1 MDKIV
6 FGEANR
12 CLGCK
17 VPQCKKGC
25 PVSTPIN
32 EVIKLFKENKIKE
45 AGKLLFENNPM
56 SAICSQV
63 CPHEKFCEGHCVLG
77 KKGTPIKFGLIEKY
91 ISDFYLNFITSADIK
106 KLNKKIA
113 VVGSG
118 PAGLSIA
125 FIMARKGYDVTIFES
140 HEDIGGVLR
149 YGIPA
154 FRLPKDI
161 LDRLK
166 DKLLHMRVKIRPNTL
181 IGPVITVEDLFRDGY
196 RAVYI
201 GTGVWSPRSLGL
213 KGETYGNVNYAID
226 YLKNPEAYNLGDKV
240 AIIGAGNVAMDAART
255 IIRNG
260 SNDVTIIARSDE
272 EHAGADNIEI
282 DYAKLDGVKFLYKM
296 APVEITDD
304 GIKVVP
310 TEVSFDENTGKK
322 KVTLKDEETK
332 LFNADSIIIA
342 VGQGPKANIVNNS
355 EGIEVNSKGLIQT
368 DDSGRTTRSGVFA
381 SGDVVTGAKTVVEA
395 VEVSKHL
402 VNAMEEYIK
411 SMDKKF
417 ESSDKN

>member
-1 MDKIV
+1 
-6 FGEANR
+6 
-12 CLGCK
+12 
-17 VPQCKKGC
+17 
-25 PVSTPIN
+25 
-32 EVIKLFKENKIKE
+32 
-45 AGKLLFENNPM
+45 
-56 SAICSQV
+56 
-63 CPHEKFCEGHCVLG
+63 
-77 KKGTPIKFGLIEKY
+77 
-91 ISDFYLNFITSADIK
+91 
-106 KLNKKIA
+106 
-113 VVGSG
+113 
-118 PAGLSIA
+118 
-125 FIMARKGYDVTIFES
+125 MARKGYDVTIFES